1 MKDNKQIIVVGDR
14 VLVKPD
20 AAKART
26 AFGLYLPQGV
36 ESTEKVQGGY
46 VIKVGPG
53 YPLPDPNSIQ
63 DEPWDRKGNEP
74 KYLPLQAQEGDYA
87 LFVRKASVEIELDN
101 EKYLIVPQGAILL
114 LLRDNILDRL
124 SDEIGDDNT

>member
-1 MKDNKQIIVVGDR
+1 MKNDKQVIVVGDR

-20 AAKART
+20 AQRAKT
-26 AFGLYLPQGV
+26 NFGLYLPQGV

-46 VIKVGPG
+46 VTKVGPG
-53 YPLPDPNSIQ
+53 YPMPDPNSIQ
-63 DEPWDRKGNEP
+63 DEAWTERGSIEP

-87 LFVRKASVEIELDN
+87 LFVRKAAVEIELDN

-114 LLRDNILDRL
+114 LLREDFLKQISGNA
-124 SDEIGDDNT
+124 E

>member
-1 MKDNKQIIVVGDR
+1 MKDDKQIIVVGDR

-36 ESTEKVQGGY
+36 ESTGKVQGGY

-63 DEPWDRKGNEP
+63 DEPWDRKDNEP

-124 SDEIGDDNT
+124 SDEITGDIP

>member
-1 MKDNKQIIVVGDR
+1 MKNDKQIIVVGDR

-20 AAKART
+20 AERART
-26 AFGLYLPQGV
+26 AFGLYLPPGV

-46 VIKVGPG
+46 VTRVGPG

-63 DEPWDRKGNEP
+63 DEAWEPGNKEP

-114 LLRDNILDRL
+114 LLRDDILKQIN
-124 SDEIGDDNT
+124 DELKDE